1 MSPNNTFRPTL
12 SLSIDQATAFL
23 PLASRH
29 IPRAEQLDTARD
41 LGLSTTPA
49 VDENGFSETAL
60 ALWQSMNQAEAAM
73 TMASLT
79 PTQPTRRN
87 LRIWLGRPYATVART
102 QGEKIHVYR
111 IDTEEI
117 PHVVA
122 ANSPLGPR
130 PETFDGPP
138 YLPTEF
144 LDAAEEGNLD
154 TAQAILEHLTT
165 FGPADS
171 LFPPR
176 LGQRRLGVRH
186 VDPRQHHPRRRDPLG
201 RPQRPVHTRGLLP
214 GHPATR
220 RRFLRR
226 GSHHGAHPSNRPMGP
241 TRPTLHPQPGD
252 TQMSNI
258 TWDHFEV
265 QRAATDAAYA
275 SFALNGVSLSSPATG
290 SKAQA
295 TLNEKMQ
302 GLKQAIED
310 MSEAA
315 NAMSAG
321 LKAADKAFEDNEQQ
335 CKVKITKSA
344 RFLDNSMKG
353 WG

>member
-1 MSPNNTFRPTL
+1 MSPNDSFRPTL

-29 IPRAEQLDTARD
+29 VPRAEQLDTARD

-60 ALWQSMNQAEAAM
+60 ALWESMNQADAAM

-79 PTQPTRRN
+79 PTQPTRRS
-87 LRIWLGRPYATVART
+87 LRIWLGRPYATVARA

-171 LFPPR
+171 LFSHA
-176 LGQRRLGVRH
+176 LVNG
-186 VDPRQHHPRRRDPLG
+186 DWEYTTWTRD
-201 RPQRPVHTRGLLP
+201 
-214 GHPATR
+214 
-220 RRFLRR
+220 
-226 GSHHGAHPSNRPMGP
+226 
-241 TRPTLHPQPGD
+241 
-252 TQMSNI
+252 NI
-258 TWDHFEV
+258 TPDGV
-265 QRAATDAAYA
+265 TPGAA
-275 SFALNGVSLSSPATG
+275 LSVLSTPAG
-290 SKAQA
+290 SYLVTPTQGESSDEEATMEPVLQTVLWGQLAQLF
-295 TLNEKMQ
+295 TPNQETHK
-302 GLKQAIED
+302 
-310 MSEAA
+310 
-315 NAMSAG
+315 
-321 LKAADKAFEDNEQQ
+321 
-335 CKVKITKSA
+335 
-344 RFLDNSMKG
+344 
-353 WG
+353 

>member
-60 ALWQSMNQAEAAM
+60 ALWESMNRASAIM
-73 TMASLT
+73 TMASMT
-79 PTQPTRRN
+79 PTQPTHRN

-144 LDAAEEGNLD
+144 IGAIANDNLD
-154 TAQAILEHLTT
+154 TAQAILAHLTT

-171 LFPPR
+171 LFSQALLNRQWEYTTWTRDNITPDGLIPWAALSVLSTPAGSYLVTPPR
-176 LGQRRLGVRH
+176 GGESSNEEATMEPILQTVLWGQLAQLFT
-186 VDPRQHHPRRRDPLG
+186 PRADD
-201 RPQRPVHTRGLLP
+201 
-214 GHPATR
+214 AKE
-220 RRFLRR
+220 
-226 GSHHGAHPSNRPMGP
+226 S
-241 TRPTLHPQPGD
+241 
-252 TQMSNI
+252 
-258 TWDHFEV
+258 E
-265 QRAATDAAYA
+265 RA
-275 SFALNGVSLSSPATG
+275 
-290 SKAQA
+290 
-295 TLNEKMQ
+295 
-302 GLKQAIED
+302 
-310 MSEAA
+310 
-315 NAMSAG
+315 
-321 LKAADKAFEDNEQQ
+321 
-335 CKVKITKSA
+335 
-344 RFLDNSMKG
+344 
-353 WG
+353 

>member
-1 MSPNNTFRPTL
+1 MSPNDSFRPTL

-29 IPRAEQLDTARD
+29 VPRAEQLDTARD

-60 ALWQSMNQAEAAM
+60 ALWESMNQADAAM

-79 PTQPTRRN
+79 PTQPTRRS
-87 LRIWLGRPYATVART
+87 LRIWLGRPYATVARA

-171 LFPPR
+171 LFSQALLSGDWEYTTWTHDNITPDGVTPWAALSVLSTPSGSYLVTPPR
-176 LGQRRLGVRH
+176 GGESSNEEATMEPVLQTVLWGQL
-186 VDPRQHHPRRRDPLG
+186 
-201 RPQRPVHTRGLLP
+201 
-214 GHPATR
+214 
-220 RRFLRR
+220 
-226 GSHHGAHPSNRPMGP
+226 
-241 TRPTLHPQPGD
+241 
-252 TQMSNI
+252 
-258 TWDHFEV
+258 
-265 QRAATDAAYA
+265 
-275 SFALNGVSLSSPATG
+275 
-290 SKAQA
+290 AQLF
-295 TLNEKMQ
+295 TPNQETHK
-302 GLKQAIED
+302 
-310 MSEAA
+310 
-315 NAMSAG
+315 
-321 LKAADKAFEDNEQQ
+321 
-335 CKVKITKSA
+335 
-344 RFLDNSMKG
+344 
-353 WG
+353 

>member
-1 MSPNNTFRPTL
+1 MSPNDTFRPTL

-23 PLASRH
+23 SLASRRV
-29 IPRAEQLDTARD
+29 PRAEQLDTARD

-60 ALWQSMNQAEAAM
+60 ALWESMNQADAAM

-79 PTQPTRRN
+79 PTQPTRRS

-165 FGPADS
+165 FGPAAS
-171 LFPPR
+171 LFSHALINGDWEYTTWTRDNFTPDGVTPWAALSVLSTPSGSYLVTPPR
-176 LGQRRLGVRH
+176 GG
-186 VDPRQHHPRRRDPLG
+186 
-201 RPQRPVHTRGLLP
+201 
-214 GHPATR
+214 
-220 RRFLRR
+220 
-226 GSHHGAHPSNRPMGP
+226 
-241 TRPTLHPQPGD
+241 
-252 TQMSNI
+252 
-258 TWDHFEV
+258 E
-265 QRAATDAAYA
+265 
-275 SFALNGVSLSSPATG
+275 SSD
-290 SKAQA
+290 
-295 TLNEKMQ
+295 E
-302 GLKQAIED
+302 
-310 MSEAA
+310 EAA
-315 NAMSAG
+315 MEPI
-321 LKAADKAFEDNEQQ
+321 LQT
-335 CKVKITKSA
+335 V
-344 RFLDNSMKG
+344 L
-353 WG
+353 WGQLAQLFTPNQETHK

>member
-79 PTQPTRRN
+79 PTQPTRRY

-171 LFPPR
+171 LFSHALVNGDWEYATWTRDNITPDGVTPWAALSVLSTPAGSYLVTPPR
-176 LGQRRLGVRH
+176 GDDSSDEEATMEPILQTVLWGQL
-186 VDPRQHHPRRRDPLG
+186 
-201 RPQRPVHTRGLLP
+201 
-214 GHPATR
+214 
-220 RRFLRR
+220 
-226 GSHHGAHPSNRPMGP
+226 
-241 TRPTLHPQPGD
+241 
-252 TQMSNI
+252 
-258 TWDHFEV
+258 
-265 QRAATDAAYA
+265 
-275 SFALNGVSLSSPATG
+275 
-290 SKAQA
+290 AQLF
-295 TLNEKMQ
+295 TPNQETHK
-302 GLKQAIED
+302 
-310 MSEAA
+310 
-315 NAMSAG
+315 
-321 LKAADKAFEDNEQQ
+321 
-335 CKVKITKSA
+335 
-344 RFLDNSMKG
+344 
-353 WG
+353 

>member
-1 MSPNNTFRPTL
+1 MSPNDSFRPTL

-29 IPRAEQLDTARD
+29 VPRAEQLDTARD

-60 ALWQSMNQAEAAM
+60 ALWESMNQADAAM

-79 PTQPTRRN
+79 PTQPTRRS
-87 LRIWLGRPYATVART
+87 LRIWLGRPYATVARA

-144 LDAAEEGNLD
+144 LDAAEEGNMD

-171 LFPPR
+171 LFSQALLSGDWEYTTWTHDNITPDGVTPWAALSVLSTPSGSYLVTPPR
-176 LGQRRLGVRH
+176 GQSS
-186 VDPRQHHPRRRDPLG
+186 DEEATME
-201 RPQRPVHTRGLLP
+201 PVLQTVLWGQL
-214 GHPATR
+214 
-220 RRFLRR
+220 
-226 GSHHGAHPSNRPMGP
+226 
-241 TRPTLHPQPGD
+241 
-252 TQMSNI
+252 
-258 TWDHFEV
+258 
-265 QRAATDAAYA
+265 
-275 SFALNGVSLSSPATG
+275 
-290 SKAQA
+290 AQLF
-295 TLNEKMQ
+295 TPNQETHK
-302 GLKQAIED
+302 
-310 MSEAA
+310 
-315 NAMSAG
+315 
-321 LKAADKAFEDNEQQ
+321 
-335 CKVKITKSA
+335 
-344 RFLDNSMKG
+344 
-353 WG
+353 

>member
-1 MSPNNTFRPTL
+1 MSPNDSFRPTL

-29 IPRAEQLDTARD
+29 VPRAEQLDTARD

-60 ALWQSMNQAEAAM
+60 ALWESMNQADAAM

-79 PTQPTRRN
+79 PTQPTRRS
-87 LRIWLGRPYATVART
+87 LRIWLGRPYATVARA

-171 LFPPR
+171 LFSQALLSGDWEYTTWTHDNITPDGVTPWAALSVLSTPSGSYLVTPPR
-176 LGQRRLGVRH
+176 GQSS
-186 VDPRQHHPRRRDPLG
+186 DEEATME
-201 RPQRPVHTRGLLP
+201 PVLQTVLWGQL
-214 GHPATR
+214 
-220 RRFLRR
+220 
-226 GSHHGAHPSNRPMGP
+226 
-241 TRPTLHPQPGD
+241 
-252 TQMSNI
+252 
-258 TWDHFEV
+258 
-265 QRAATDAAYA
+265 
-275 SFALNGVSLSSPATG
+275 
-290 SKAQA
+290 AQLF
-295 TLNEKMQ
+295 TPNQETHK
-302 GLKQAIED
+302 
-310 MSEAA
+310 
-315 NAMSAG
+315 
-321 LKAADKAFEDNEQQ
+321 
-335 CKVKITKSA
+335 
-344 RFLDNSMKG
+344 
-353 WG
+353 